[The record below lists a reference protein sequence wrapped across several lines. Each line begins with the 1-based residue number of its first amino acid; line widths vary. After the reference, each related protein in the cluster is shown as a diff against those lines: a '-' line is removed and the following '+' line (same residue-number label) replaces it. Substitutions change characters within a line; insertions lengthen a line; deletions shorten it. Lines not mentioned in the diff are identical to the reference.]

1 MTHSVIFS
9 PCAIR
14 SAKQVAFISLQ
25 QANSANAEMQ
35 QRDRREGRLDLG
47 RLVPGPEFLVTPLTR
62 YRPDDGE
69 TICSRSS
76 RPFPVASSVYSTGA
90 VPAMKPEATAI
101 GDPQDGRWKIT
112 SLFDGRRF
120 CVPKFRYSTLQQTTR
135 Q

>member
-1 MTHSVIFS
+1 MPKCSSETDG
-9 PCAIR
+9 
-14 SAKQVAFISLQ
+14 
-25 QANSANAEMQ
+25 
-35 QRDRREGRLDLG
+35 RDGSTWVDLSQG
-47 RLVPGPEFLVTPLTR
+47 HEFLVTPLTR

-120 CVPKFRYSTLQQTTR
+120 CIPKFRYSALQQTAAAGSVMS
-135 Q
+135 